1 MAWPRM
7 RPSARSTLGSKPLTR
22 GDARHAAE
30 KIMFQRS
37 GYSRAISA
45 HVSDIEQRLRTLE
58 RHLEAAGNRSAATAA
73 QAANHVGE
81 SVASA
86 LSSIAENLR
95 GRANSMRDDVAKI
108 GGDAAKL
115 GDQALRRLADE
126 VEHRPLVTL
135 AVALAVGIL
144 VGLASHPRESRP
156 PRAPARRRQD
166 RKRVV

>member
-1 MAWPRM
+1 
-7 RPSARSTLGSKPLTR
+7 
-22 GDARHAAE
+22 
-30 KIMFQRS
+30 MFQRS

-45 HVSDIEQRLRTLE
+45 QIGDIDQRLRTLE
-58 RHLEAAGNRSAATAA
+58 RHLEAAGSRSAATAA
-73 QAANHVGE
+73 QAVYHVGE

-86 LSSIAENLR
+86 LSGIAENLR
-95 GRANSMRDDVAKI
+95 GRANSMRGEVVKI

-144 VGLASHPRESRP
+144 VGLASHPRASHP
-156 PRAPARRRQD
+156 ARAPVRRRH
-166 RKRVV
+166 

>member
-1 MAWPRM
+1 MAAWLRQQV
-7 RPSARSTLGSKPLTR
+7 
-22 GDARHAAE
+22 
-30 KIMFQRS
+30 MFQRS

-45 HVSDIEQRLRTLE
+45 QIGDIEQRLRTLE
-58 RHLEAAGNRSAATAA
+58 RHLEAASSRSAATAA

-81 SVASA
+81 NVASA

-108 GGDAAKL
+108 SGDAAKL

-135 AVALAVGIL
+135 GVAVAVGIL
-144 VGLASHPRESRP
+144 VGLASHPRASRP
-156 PRAPARRRQD
+156 RRAPVRRRH
-166 RKRVV
+166 